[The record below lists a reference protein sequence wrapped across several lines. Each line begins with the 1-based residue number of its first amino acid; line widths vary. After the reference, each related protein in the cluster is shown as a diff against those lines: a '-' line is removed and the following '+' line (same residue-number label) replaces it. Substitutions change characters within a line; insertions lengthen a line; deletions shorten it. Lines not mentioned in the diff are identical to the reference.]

1 MNKFCLILVV
11 LFFSCCSD
19 NDNKDELDKIVNIT
33 IGNENFVVNDQIQIS
48 SNENCNNVFV
58 SARYNTPKNADLGFR
73 VNFRITKNGILDNIT
88 LLNSRES
95 GKEYQTANF
104 NAESTMVIKNFEYNP
119 TTKYL
124 AFEFEGNLFE
134 EDGNLFTL
142 DVPQP
147 QKFIKG
153 NVKIKNVLD
162 KACNAALYLINFETS
177 NLKFYTTASLGTK
190 NLNLPINQH
199 KTDFFSSNGFRITI
213 NSDTD
218 LWDLPIGQ
226 TNFDT
231 TTIENYFGFEK
242 YIGNLRATQLG
253 WIRPQDWQVYTT
265 SGNYI
270 IQEHVTEYG
279 GQKVTKGVFTMNV
292 YENGN
297 LLYTIDNKKFQVVSY

>member
-1 MNKFCLILVV
+1 MNKFCLILVL

-19 NDNKDELDKIVNIT
+19 DDNKELDKVVNIT
-33 IGNENFVVNDQIQIS
+33 IGNESFVVNDQIQIS
-48 SNENCNNVFV
+48 SNENCDNVFV
-58 SARYNTPKNADLGFR
+58 SARYNTPKNADFGFR
-73 VNFRITKNGILDNIT
+73 IEFRLTKKGTLTNIT
-88 LLNSRES
+88 LYNARES

-104 NAESTMVIKNFEYNP
+104 NTDATMVIRNFEYNP

-153 NVKIKNVLD
+153 NVKIKNVLER
-162 KACNAALYLINFETS
+162 ACTSAFYKINFETS

-218 LWDLPIGQ
+218 LWDLPLGQ
-226 TNFDT
+226 TNFNSS
-231 TTIENYFGFEK
+231 TIENYFGFEK
-242 YIGNLRATQLG
+242 YIGNLRATDLSP
-253 WIRPQDWQVYTT
+253 IRPQDWQVFST

-270 IQEHVTEYG
+270 IQEHVMEYG
-279 GQKVTKGVFTMNV
+279 QRVTRGVFNLNV
-292 YENGN
+292 FENGN
-297 LLYTIDNKKFQVVSY
+297 LKYTIDNKNFQLTSF